1 MRIIIT
7 GDTGTGSTDQYLV
20 ARGMEDY
27 SIKNKM
33 KKGDGI
39 ILLGDNI
46 YESGVTSLEDKQ
58 FNSKFEDPYINIDLP
73 FYLCLGNHDYGN
85 DYFTQNAF
93 TNYAKHQIEYT
104 KYSKKWNMPKRY
116 YSISKGPCEFFFID
130 TNIDLMSQKV
140 AQQQLKTMKNKIKK
154 SKKKWKILCG
164 HHTWRSTGGHGNAEP
179 ILEDYLSKLVSGTDI
194 CAYFCGHDHCKNVIT
209 MPFPKEKKRKTISKR
224 KKQRE
229 KLYLFVI
236 GTGGKRY
243 DDSFMNSKNITSL
256 KDNHLLY
263 QNSQLGFIGLHA
275 TQKNIKID
283 LYDVDENGYQ
293 LVRSI
298 DIH

>member
-93 TNYAKHQIEYT
+93 TTYAKHQIEYT

-140 AQQQLKTMKNKIKK
+140 AQQQLNTSKILDYIKIK
-154 SKKKWKILCG
+154 I
-164 HHTWRSTGGHGNAEP
+164 
-179 ILEDYLSKLVSGTDI
+179 Y
-194 CAYFCGHDHCKNVIT
+194 
-209 MPFPKEKKRKTISKR
+209 
-224 KKQRE
+224 
-229 KLYLFVI
+229 
-236 GTGGKRY
+236 
-243 DDSFMNSKNITSL
+243 
-256 KDNHLLY
+256 
-263 QNSQLGFIGLHA
+263 
-275 TQKNIKID
+275 
-283 LYDVDENGYQ
+283 
-293 LVRSI
+293 
-298 DIH
+298 